1 MEVMDSIVPMGSYDI
16 ANPDHPYKVP
26 VIEASCHSHF
36 LDGDPRP
43 RKGHQP
49 SRDGIEMC
57 AQASRI
63 SDLPAFPHSF
73 QVQVLCPGPL
83 AQGVSSPGYLCS

>member
-1 MEVMDSIVPMGSYDI
+1 MTIIWLDPKLPMEAMDSIVLMGSYDI
-16 ANPDHPYKVP
+16 ANPDRPHKVP
-26 VIEASCHSHF
+26 VIAASCHSHF
-36 LDGDPRP
+36 LNGDPRP

-49 SRDGIEMC
+49 SRDRVEMY

-73 QVQVLCPGPL
+73 
-83 AQGVSSPGYLCS
+83 